1 MKVSII
7 TATYNSSETILTTV
21 KSVAN
26 QTYDNIEHIFI
37 DGKSSD
43 DTIEKIKKLELSN
56 HVIHS
61 ESDSGI
67 YEALNKGIAMASGD
81 IVGFLHSDDFFSNEN
96 CIQKIVDTI
105 KNTNSIAVYSDL
117 VYVDRN
123 DPSLVLRYWK
133 SGLYNK
139 KKIINGWM
147 PPHPTVF
154 IKKSVI
160 EDYYFNLDYRI
171 SADYDAMLRLFS
183 SDKNIISY
191 IPSVLV
197 HMRIGGISNRSLSNI
212 IMKTKEDYKAI
223 KANNIGGKLT
233 LVMKNL
239 RKLPQFLIFRV
250 FKK

>member
-1 MKVSII
+1 
-7 TATYNSSETILTTV
+7 
-21 KSVAN
+21 
-26 QTYDNIEHIFI
+26 
-37 DGKSSD
+37 
-43 DTIEKIKKLELSN
+43 
-56 HVIHS
+56 
-61 ESDSGI
+61 
-67 YEALNKGIAMASGD
+67 
-81 IVGFLHSDDFFSNEN
+81 
-96 CIQKIVDTI
+96 
-105 KNTNSIAVYSDL
+105 
-117 VYVDRN
+117 
-123 DPSLVLRYWK
+123 
-133 SGLYNK
+133 
-139 KKIINGWM
+139 M